1 MPLPIVE
8 LFDEKSSPLPR
19 KKASDFSLKN
29 KKLSSSKNTYVG
41 SKNPMI
47 SY

>member
-19 KKASDFSLKN
+19 KNASDFSLKN
-29 KKLSSSKNTYVG
+29 KN
-41 SKNPMI
+41 
-47 SY
+47 